1 MINGVQVLIQVDVGG
16 EGDVGVV
23 SRLEVCHAAG
33 GDAEAAQH
41 WGQADRDRRGGGG
54 VNPQAGLI
62 EEACIMTSEGS
73 AEMERWNFEKK
84 AAHVALIRRGWRRC
98 SNANAGMW
106 VRVGCVSCCQAS
118 WLSDDPAQAG

>member
-1 MINGVQVLIQVDVGG
+1 MPSEESCSGNAEVSSSWTLVSQREKRTPEAAVSPDRVVVEVIDGVQVLIQVDVGG

-41 WGQADRDRRGGGG
+41 WGQADRDRRG

-62 EEACIMTSEGS
+62 EEA
-73 AEMERWNFEKK
+73 
-84 AAHVALIRRGWRRC
+84 
-98 SNANAGMW
+98 
-106 VRVGCVSCCQAS
+106 
-118 WLSDDPAQAG
+118 